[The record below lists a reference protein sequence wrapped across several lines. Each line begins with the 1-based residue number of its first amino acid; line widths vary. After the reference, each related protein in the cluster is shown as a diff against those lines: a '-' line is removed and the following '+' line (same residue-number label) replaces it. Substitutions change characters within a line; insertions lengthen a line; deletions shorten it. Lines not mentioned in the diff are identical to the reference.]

1 VSGSLLDTSVLIAD
15 RSTVGP
21 LPRLAAISVV
31 SVGELHAGVLLARDD
46 AIRTA
51 RRERLEAIRR
61 AFAPLVVDEAVALW
75 YGEVL
80 ARARRAG
87 RTEKATDLLIVAT
100 AAAHGRELV
109 TLDDRQAALAEA
121 AGVAVAAR

>member
-1 VSGSLLDTSVLIAD
+1 VAQALRA
-15 RSTVGP
+15 P
-21 LPRLAAISVV
+21 
-31 SVGELHAGVLLARDD
+31 LLAPDD
-46 AIRTA
+46 AVRTA
-51 RRERLEAIRR
+51 RRERLEAIGR
-61 AFAPLVVDEAVALW
+61 AFAPLLVDEAVAER

-80 ARARRAG
+80 AAARRAG